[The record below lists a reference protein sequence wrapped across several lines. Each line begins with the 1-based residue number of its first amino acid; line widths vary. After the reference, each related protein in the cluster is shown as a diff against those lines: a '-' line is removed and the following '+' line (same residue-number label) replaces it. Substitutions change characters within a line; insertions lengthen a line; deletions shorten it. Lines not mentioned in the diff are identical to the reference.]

1 MLVKL
6 TYILVLATLIILVA
20 SLCTESN
27 EAQAKIVNPPFS
39 CQSAWLSAP
48 AGQKWLAKQRCLT
61 QQLRE
66 ACRHPRPMI
75 HGHITVKGQR
85 ANQTQLRV
93 LTSALNAA
101 KQRRLIRIKT
111 YVAVVAGITQESTAY
126 NLASGHGTSVGVLQL
141 IDLHGSVAWR
151 LNIKNSVNWFLN
163 GVIPDDQAHPDLSI
177 NDLIQR
183 QQASGH
189 PSAYAPHVPEAR
201 RTVRAFLGPCYK
213 LVRP

>member
-6 TYILVLATLIILVA
+6 IYTLTLAVLTILVA
-20 SLCTESN
+20 SLCTGSN
-27 EAQAKIVNPPFS
+27 EAQAKIVAPPSS

-48 AGQKWLAKQRCLT
+48 AGQKWIVKQRCLT
-61 QQLRE
+61 QQLRK
-66 ACRHPRPMI
+66 ACLRPRPMI
-75 HGHITVKGQR
+75 HGNITVKGKR
-85 ANQTQLRV
+85 ADRSQLRV
-93 LTSALNAA
+93 LTSALNTA

-111 YVAVVAGITQESTAY
+111 YVAVVAGITQESNAY
-126 NLASGHGTSVGVLQL
+126 NKPSGHGTSVGVLQL
-141 IDLHGSVAWR
+141 INSHGTVAWR
-151 LNIKNSVNWFLN
+151 MSIGNSVNWFLN
-163 GVIPDDQAHPDLSI
+163 GVIPDDQAHPNLSI